1 MKEENITVI
10 AGGSGGIGR
19 SVVRK
24 FLRKGDR
31 VIVVDINKITD
42 ENITSDEKYSFLKAD
57 ITNPDDIM
65 IAKKKIE
72 KKFKKIDNLISM
84 AGINMKSEIG
94 GLETITIED
103 IDKSIKL
110 NLNSHIYL
118 IKIFLGLLEKEDA
131 VKNIVMIS
139 SINAISNYG
148 LPAYSGAKAG
158 LYGFMKAVTNELG
171 NQGIR
176 INTISLGTVPHST
189 DVIEGNEYFESKKSK
204 LPLKE
209 FVRPTDV
216 ADAIYSLVYRM
227 KAIVGQNI
235 VLDMGQ
241 SL

>member
-31 VIVVDINKITD
+31 VIVIDVNRITD
-42 ENITSDEKYSFLKAD
+42 ENITSNEKYSFLKAD

-65 IAKKKIE
+65 NAKNKIE

-118 IKIFLGLLEKEDA
+118 VKIFLSLLEKEDD
-131 VKNIVMIS
+131 VKNIIMIS

-158 LYGFMKAVTNELG
+158 LYGFMKSVAHELG

-189 DVIEGNEYFESKKSK
+189 DTIDGNEYFESKKSK

>member
-1 MKEENITVI
+1 MKENITVI

-31 VIVVDINKITD
+31 VIVIDINKITD
-42 ENITSDEKYSFLKAD
+42 ESIVEEHNYSFIKAD
-57 ITNPDDIM
+57 ITNPEDIM
-65 IAKKKIE
+65 TAKKKIE
-72 KKFKKIDNLISM
+72 KKYKKIDNLISM
-84 AGINMKSEIG
+84 AGVNMKSEIG
-94 GLETITIED
+94 GMETITIED

-118 IKIFLGLLEKEDA
+118 IKIFLGLLRKEEV

-158 LYGFMKAVTNELG
+158 LYGFMKAITGELG
-171 NQGIR
+171 SQGIR

-189 DVIEGNEYFESKKSK
+189 DVIDGNEYFESKRGK

-209 FVRPTDV
+209 FVKPTDV